1 MRWWLAAYALVALAA
16 APPAAAQDGAQHLS
30 YHFGPIAVRPG
41 QNRIVTRANPLKPP
55 VDGYITGITP
65 NLVRTDGSIPHV
77 TDIHLHHGVWLVNG
91 RPQFASGE
99 EKTILR
105 PPPGFGLLHRTS
117 DRWDLNYMIHNLT
130 PIPDTVFLT
139 YEIDFVP
146 LSSPA
151 AATIRP
157 VQTLWIDVT
166 GGLAYPVFDAL
177 RGTGGRDRRLTY
189 PDEQPDLPRAR
200 KRRNQWL
207 ISEDGALVGAYGH
220 LHPGGLWTELQLTR
234 NGRTVR
240 LFRSDARYFDPRGP
254 ISWDLAMTAT
264 PPDWRVQVRRGDVLS
279 VSATYDT
286 RRASW
291 YESMGIMPV
300 LFDPGGSGADPFT
313 TAVDR
318 PGDVTHGRLA
328 ENIDRGGKR
337 SGLAD
342 PRRLPSAARPQAP
355 RVAISGF
362 QYARGDLSRRRGLPT
377 IEAGRSLTFVNRDAR
392 RDIFHTIT
400 SCRAPCNRSGGIG
413 YPLADGPVT
422 FDSGQLGFGP
432 VGASPAANRVTWST
446 PRTLRPG
453 TYTYFCRV
461 HPFMRGALRVTAR

>member
-1 MRWWLAAYALVALAA
+1 
-16 APPAAAQDGAQHLS
+16 
-30 YHFGPIAVRPG
+30 
-41 QNRIVTRANPLKPP
+41 
-55 VDGYITGITP
+55 
-65 NLVRTDGSIPHV
+65 
-77 TDIHLHHGVWLVNG
+77 
-91 RPQFASGE
+91 
-99 EKTILR
+99 
-105 PPPGFGLLHRTS
+105 
-117 DRWDLNYMIHNLT
+117 
-130 PIPDTVFLT
+130 
-139 YEIDFVP
+139 
-146 LSSPA
+146 
-151 AATIRP
+151 
-157 VQTLWIDVT
+157 
-166 GGLAYPVFDAL
+166 
-177 RGTGGRDRRLTY
+177 
-189 PDEQPDLPRAR
+189 
-200 KRRNQWL
+200 
-207 ISEDGALVGAYGH
+207 
-220 LHPGGLWTELQLTR
+220 
-234 NGRTVR
+234 
-240 LFRSDARYFDPRGP
+240 
-254 ISWDLAMTAT
+254 MTAT

-318 PGDVTHGRLA
+318 PGEVTHGRLA

-362 QYARGDLSRRRGLPT
+362 QYARGALSRRRGLPT